1 MVTSA
6 SGLCYIV
13 LRWSQVHSW
22 FPSLWSSSA
31 ESVELSDSPVWE
43 VCLTLPGKFP
53 CESQSSPISSW
64 WCRLM
69 SCLCTG
75 QLRDQALVS
84 HPDVGPQKQWT
95 PPVQPKRN
103 RLRDCS
109 RGDICIFR
117 VSSLNMFSLCYPRGS
132 SLFPLVTLVW
142 TECIFFF
149 WFSVPKRLHYKLGKF
164 SFLTPLPLPL
174 LLPKL

>member
-1 MVTSA
+1 MHLQETQQATMVTSA

-64 WCRLM
+64 WCRLI

-75 QLRDQALVS
+75 QLRDQTFVS
-84 HPDVGPQKQWT
+84 HVVPCRTTKAMNTSCPTKKEQAEGLQQRRYLHLPCQLIKYV
-95 PPVQPKRN
+95 
-103 RLRDCS
+103 
-109 RGDICIFR
+109 
-117 VSSLNMFSLCYPRGS
+117 
-132 SLFPLVTLVW
+132 FPLL
-142 TECIFFF
+142 
-149 WFSVPKRLHYKLGKF
+149 PQGKF
-164 SFLTPLPLPL
+164 IISPGDTGLDRMHFFLLILCS
-174 LLPKL
+174 

>member
-1 MVTSA
+1 M
-6 SGLCYIV
+6 
-13 LRWSQVHSW
+13 
-22 FPSLWSSSA
+22 
-31 ESVELSDSPVWE
+31 SVELSDSPVWE
-43 VCLTLPGKFP
+43 VCLTLSGKFP

-75 QLRDQALVS
+75 QLRQSSIGLPSRCRTTKAMNTYCPTKEEQAEGLQQRRYLHLPCQLIRHVFPLLP
-84 HPDVGPQKQWT
+84 HP
-95 PPVQPKRN
+95 
-103 RLRDCS
+103 L
-109 RGDICIFR
+109 
-117 VSSLNMFSLCYPRGS
+117 SLL
-132 SLFPLVTLVW
+132 LPLVTLVW

-164 SFLTPLPLPL
+164 SFLTHLPLPL